1 MATRWVRR
9 VHPSFI
15 RLRETRHLTL
25 LAFGWAEEW
34 PFPCFPSEGTPVK
47 LKRSGYVAGIALTSL
62 LALPACGSDNNTSQA
77 GGAAGAS
84 AAAGSCANGSLTAQG
99 STAQKNAMDEWIK
112 TYQGQCSGV
121 KIDYQGTG
129 SGAGI
134 QAFISGT
141 ADFAG
146 SDSALKPEE
155 QPKADAKCQGGQAL
169 NLPMVVGPIAV
180 VYNLQGVDNLQ
191 LDAPTLGKIFSG
203 KVTKWNDPAIASQ
216 NSGAKLPSS
225 TIQTVHRSDES
236 GTTDN
241 FTKYL
246 SSAAASD
253 WTFDHAKAWK
263 APGGTG
269 AKGSD
274 GVASAVKSSQ
284 GSLAYVELSF
294 AENSDLQKAKI
305 KNGAGEY
312 VELTPESA
320 GKTIA
325 GAKITGTGNDLKMD
339 IDYAASTAGAYPIV
353 LVTYEIACSKGS
365 PKAKEVQAFLK
376 YTSST
381 GGQSALGE
389 LGYAPLP
396 ESIRSKVETSVGAI
410 S

>member
-1 MATRWVRR
+1 
-9 VHPSFI
+9 
-15 RLRETRHLTL
+15 
-25 LAFGWAEEW
+25 
-34 PFPCFPSEGTPVK
+34 VK
-47 LKRSGYVAGIALTSL
+47 LQRSGYAAGIALIAV
-62 LALPACGSDNNTSQA
+62 LALAACGSDNQPAAS
-77 GGAAGAS
+77 GAQAS
-84 AAAGSCANGSLTAQG
+84 AAASSCAGGSLTAQG

-112 TYQGQCSGV
+112 SYQGQCPDA
-121 KIDYQGTG
+121 KISYEGTG
-129 SGAGI
+129 SGAGV

-146 SDSALKPEE
+146 SDSYLKADSE
-155 QPKADAKCQGGQAL
+155 QGQADAKCSGGQAV
-169 NLPMVVGPIAV
+169 NLPMVIGPIAIV
-180 VYNLQGVDNLQ
+180 FNVDGVDSLQ
-191 LDAPTLGKIFSG
+191 LDAPTLAKIFAG

-225 TIQTVHRSDES
+225 AIQTVHRSDES

-246 SSAAASD
+246 SKTASSD

-274 GVASAVKSSQ
+274 GVASAVKSSP
-284 GSLAYVELSF
+284 GSIAYVELSF
-294 AENSDLQKAKI
+294 AQNSDLKMAKI

-312 VELTPESA
+312 TELSGDSA

-325 GAKITGTGNDLKMD
+325 GAKVVGTGSNLSMD
-339 IDYAASTAGAYPIV
+339 IDYATKESGAYPIV
-353 LVTYEIACSKGS
+353 LVTYEIACTKGS
-365 PKAKEVQAFLK
+365 PKAAAIKGFLT

-381 GGQSALGE
+381 GGQSALSD

-396 ESIRSKVETSVGAI
+396 DAVRTKVAAAVASIS
-410 S
+410 